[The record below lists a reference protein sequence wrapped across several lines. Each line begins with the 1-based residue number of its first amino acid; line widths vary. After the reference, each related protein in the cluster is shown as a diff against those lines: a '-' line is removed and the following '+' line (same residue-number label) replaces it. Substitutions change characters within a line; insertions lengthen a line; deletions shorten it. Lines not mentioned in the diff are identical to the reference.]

1 VPATKTKEAS
11 EAQGVGGDAELF
23 LIDGNSLAYR
33 AFFALPESI
42 ATADGRPTN
51 AIYGFASMM
60 AKILIEHRP
69 GAVIVAW
76 DAGMSGREVEYKEY
90 KAGRPSRPD
99 LLAEQFPHLAPM
111 AEAFGFHN
119 VKVDGWEA
127 DDVIAT
133 LVRQAREADIPV
145 MVVSGDRDV
154 YQVVGDGVRVMT
166 TSRGVTDTKIYDR
179 EAVVER
185 YGIPPELV
193 PDFIGLKGD
202 TSDNIPGV
210 PGIGDK
216 TAAQLLQQFGSLEAV
231 LENVDQVSGA
241 KRKQNLTEHADD
253 ARISKQLAT
262 LKYDIDVP
270 IDVRKEARA
279 KPDRSRLREVAADFE
294 LRAVMT
300 RLDEEFPED
309 VPERSVDE
317 TLVFEAM
324 EGTPSDLPDG
334 PVAMSVAEGR
344 WAGSDGERVVTGEV
358 EDLVSFAEEL
368 RGRPLTF
375 HDAKSQGGGGRTG
388 LLAVAGPG
396 SLDLEHD
403 TMVAAYLIDPAR
415 RVYELAELVADA
427 GLAATTAAD
436 LASSEAADGE
446 GAEPDIEQL
455 SLAAEGEPVGEPAA
469 EARLVF
475 ELAARQ
481 REQLEQFG
489 LKRLLADVEMPLIEV
504 LAAMERAGVRL
515 DTERLAEIGKG
526 MVERIDQLERE
537 IYELAGHEFT
547 IGSPQQLGEI
557 LFKEL
562 GLTKKRRGKT
572 GFSTDARVLAQIRD
586 EHEIVAKVES
596 WRELTKLKN
605 TYLDALPSLVDP
617 QTGRIHTTFNQVAAA
632 TGRLSS
638 VNPNLQNIPIRSEI
652 GRPVRSCFV
661 AEPGMRLLS
670 ADYNQVELRVLA
682 HVAGEDVLREIFA
695 SDEDVHRETAAEVL
709 AMDPDDVGPAERSKA
724 KMVNYGIAY
733 GLSAFGLADRLQ
745 ISREE
750 AAVYIARYFERFPA
764 VQRFIDE
771 TIASAEREGF
781 VYTLLG
787 RRRAIPEL
795 RSSQR
800 QRRSLGERLAV
811 NTVIQGTAADI
822 IKLAMVHCH
831 AALGDAGM
839 ETRLVLQIHDE
850 LLFEGPEAEMDAAS
864 TLVEREMCAAFELD
878 PPLAVDIGIGA
889 DWLAAK

>member
-1 VPATKTKEAS
+1 VPATKTKSATTAESA
-11 EAQGVGGDAELF
+11 AGDGELF

-69 GAVIVAW
+69 AAVIVAW

-99 LLAEQFPHLAPM
+99 LLAEQFPHLAPL
-111 AEAFGFHN
+111 ADAFGFHN

-179 EAVVER
+179 EGVVER
-185 YGIPPELV
+185 YGVSPELV
-193 PDFIGLKGD
+193 PDLIGLKGD

-216 TAAQLLQQFGSLEAV
+216 TAAQLLQRFGSLEAV
-231 LENVDQVSGA
+231 LDSVDEISGA

-262 LKYDIDVP
+262 LKYDIDIP

-294 LRAVMT
+294 LRAVMN
-300 RLDEEFPED
+300 RLDEEFQED
-309 VPERSVDE
+309 VPERTVDE
-317 TLVFEAM
+317 TLVVDAV
-324 EGTPSDLPDG
+324 EGTPADLPAG
-334 PVAMSVAEGR
+334 PVAVSVAAGR
-344 WAGSDGERVVTGEV
+344 WAGSNGEQVVTGDAPP
-358 EDLVSFAEEL
+358 DLAALAEEL
-368 RGRPLTF
+368 RDRPLTF

-388 LLAVAGPG
+388 LLAVAPPG
-396 SLDLEHD
+396 SIDLAHD

-415 RVYELAELVADA
+415 RVYDLSELAADA
-427 GLAATTAAD
+427 GLAA
-436 LASSEAADGE
+436 ASTGSDGA
-446 GAEPDIEQL
+446 GAEGDDSDAEQL
-455 SLAAEGEPVGEPAA
+455 SLAAEAEPTADPPT

-475 ELAARQ
+475 ELAGRQ
-481 REQLEQFG
+481 RGQLEQFG
-489 LKRLLADVEMPLIEV
+489 LDRLMADIEMPLIEV
-504 LAAMERAGVRL
+504 LAAMERAGVKL
-515 DTERLAEIGKG
+515 DIQRLADIGQG
-526 MVERIDQLERE
+526 MAERIDQLQRE
-537 IYELAGHEFT
+537 IFDLAGHEFT
-547 IGSPQQLGEI
+547 IGSPQQLGI
-557 LFKEL
+557 VLFQEL

-586 EHEIVAKVES
+586 EHEIVAKVEA

-605 TYLDALPSLVDP
+605 TYLDALPDLVDP
-617 QTGRIHTTFNQVAAA
+617 ETGRIHTTFNQVAAA

-638 VNPNLQNIPIRSEI
+638 INPNLQNIPIRSEI

-661 AEPGMRLLS
+661 AAEGMRLLS

-695 SDEDVHRETAAEVL
+695 SDQDVHRETGAEVL
-709 AMDPDDVGPAERSKA
+709 AIPPEDVGPAERSKA

-750 AAVYIARYFERFPA
+750 AALYIQRYFERFPA
-764 VQRFIDE
+764 IQRFIDE
-771 TIASAEREGF
+771 TIATAEKEGF

-795 RSSQR
+795 RSNQR

-822 IKLAMVHCH
+822 IKLAMLHCH
-831 AALGDAGM
+831 AALADAGM
-839 ETRLVLQIHDE
+839 ETQLVLQIHDE
-850 LLFEGPEAEMDAAS
+850 LLFEGPEGEMDDAAK
-864 TLVEREMCAAFELD
+864 LVRRKMCGAFELD

-889 DWLAAK
+889 DWLTAK